1 MESLGAAVGVAIR
14 NRRTAM
20 GLSQEQLGEVA
31 GLDRTYISGVERGV
45 RNPTISSLGRIASA
59 LECDLSAILIE
70 AEFSAEQEAVPPKS
84 TNRFDSTRAVPRPY
98 WATPFLGIT

>member
-20 GLSQEQLGEVA
+20 GLSQEKLGEVA

-45 RNPTISSLGRIASA
+45 RNPTISSLGRIATA
-59 LECDLSAILIE
+59 LQCDLSAILIE
-70 AEFSAEQEAVPPKS
+70 AESA
-84 TNRFDSTRAVPRPY
+84 
-98 WATPFLGIT
+98 